1 MNMSNVCEIAL
12 SNATPDEIRDLL
24 AHTKRIAVVGLSD
37 KPDRPSYEVAAY
49 MQQAGYRLLPVNPQ
63 VQGEILGEKVYASL
77 SDIPEPVD
85 LVNIFRRPEAV
96 PALVEEAIRIGAKA
110 IWMQEGIVHN
120 AAAELARANGLK
132 VVMDRCLLR
141 EHRRLAQDA
150 SA

>member
-1 MNMSNVCEIAL
+1 MSNVCEIAL
-12 SNATPDEIRDLL
+12 NNATPDEIRDLL
-24 AHTKRIAVVGLSD
+24 AHTRRIAVVGLSD
-37 KPDRPSYEVAAY
+37 KPDRPSYGVAAY
-49 MQQAGYRLLPVNPQ
+49 MQKAGYRILPVNPQ

-77 SDIPEPVD
+77 SDLPEPVD

-120 AAAELARANGLK
+120 AAADLARANGLK
-132 VVMDRCLLR
+132 VVMDRCLLK
-141 EHRRLAQDA
+141 EHRRLASDA

>member
-1 MNMSNVCEIAL
+1 MSNVCEIAL